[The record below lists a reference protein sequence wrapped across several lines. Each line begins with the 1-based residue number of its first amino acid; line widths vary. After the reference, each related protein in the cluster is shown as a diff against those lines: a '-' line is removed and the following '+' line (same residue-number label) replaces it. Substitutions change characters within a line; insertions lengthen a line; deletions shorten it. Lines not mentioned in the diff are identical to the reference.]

1 MNEAALLLL
10 IEIVWEHFYSKN
22 SALQKWIVVQTS
34 TNVVS
39 MCLNNTQDLFVVEEY
54 RYKLWTICV
63 IAIATDNSIHYC

>member
-39 MCLNNTQDLFVVEEY
+39 MCLNNTQDLY
-54 RYKLWTICV
+54 LWLRNIDTSCGQSV
-63 IAIATDNSIHYC
+63 

>member
-22 SALQKWIVVQTS
+22 SALQKGIVVQIS

-39 MCLNNTQDLFVVEEY
+39 MCLNNTQDLY
-54 RYKLWTICV
+54 LWLRNIDTNCGQSV
-63 IAIATDNSIHYC
+63 